1 MLHQINLLPWRDE
14 IRAQHKK
21 RFVHLVILGVIIAL
35 GGQWAVGNY
44 FHDQQAKQQE
54 RLNYLNQYIAE
65 LDRQIQSLKVAE
77 QEHKAILTRLDVV
90 ESLQLGRNKTTDFM
104 NLMPELIPEGVYVDK
119 IKMNGQEIEM
129 SGISDSTARLATMLD
144 NLERS
149 DSLEGVEMHSIV
161 HNRKRFNKEFQTFKV
176 SFVFSPVL
184 LEGTTAH
191 RKGKGLTMG
200 SFQSMMSLQELDIDE
215 ITEWPLLPQLL
226 VILVLMILIQG
237 VGTWL
242 YVLPLDDELQQMK
255 QQEQTLKTTL
265 RIKANKV
272 AALPKLQ
279 SQLDELTSRY
289 DYLLEQLPVQKEL
302 ASMLASVNELGLDNS
317 LTFTRIDWG
326 QKQNKEFLYRLP
338 LNIELTGDY
347 HEIGDFSAAIAK
359 LPRIISFDDVN
370 WQRVSQESSTLHF
383 RVRAYTYQFKSE
395 VNDETQ

>member
-1 MLHQINLLPWRDE
+1 MANLQNRIN
-14 IRAQHKK
+14 
-21 RFVHLVILGVIIAL
+21 
-35 GGQWAVGNY
+35 
-44 FHDQQAKQQE
+44 
-54 RLNYLNQYIAE
+54 
-65 LDRQIQSLKVAE
+65 RQ
-77 QEHKAILTRLDVV
+77 
-90 ESLQLGRNKTTDFM
+90 
-104 NLMPELIPEGVYVDK
+104 
-119 IKMNGQEIEM
+119 
-129 SGISDSTARLATMLD
+129 
-144 NLERS
+144 
-149 DSLEGVEMHSIV
+149 
-161 HNRKRFNKEFQTFKV
+161 NR
-176 SFVFSPVL
+176 
-184 LEGTTAH
+184 
-191 RKGKGLTMG
+191 
-200 SFQSMMSLQELDIDE
+200 MSLQDLDVDE

-226 VILVLMILIQG
+226 VILVLIVLIQG

-242 YVLPLDDELQQMK
+242 YVLPLDEELQQMK

>member
-1 MLHQINLLPWRDE
+1 
-14 IRAQHKK
+14 
-21 RFVHLVILGVIIAL
+21 
-35 GGQWAVGNY
+35 
-44 FHDQQAKQQE
+44 
-54 RLNYLNQYIAE
+54 
-65 LDRQIQSLKVAE
+65 
-77 QEHKAILTRLDVV
+77 
-90 ESLQLGRNKTTDFM
+90 
-104 NLMPELIPEGVYVDK
+104 
-119 IKMNGQEIEM
+119 
-129 SGISDSTARLATMLD
+129 
-144 NLERS
+144 
-149 DSLEGVEMHSIV
+149 
-161 HNRKRFNKEFQTFKV
+161 
-176 SFVFSPVL
+176 
-184 LEGTTAH
+184 
-191 RKGKGLTMG
+191 
-200 SFQSMMSLQELDIDE
+200 MSLQDLDVDE

-226 VILVLMILIQG
+226 VILVLMVLIQG

-242 YVLPLDDELQQMK
+242 YLLPLDEELQQMK

>member
-1 MLHQINLLPWRDE
+1 
-14 IRAQHKK
+14 
-21 RFVHLVILGVIIAL
+21 
-35 GGQWAVGNY
+35 
-44 FHDQQAKQQE
+44 
-54 RLNYLNQYIAE
+54 
-65 LDRQIQSLKVAE
+65 
-77 QEHKAILTRLDVV
+77 
-90 ESLQLGRNKTTDFM
+90 
-104 NLMPELIPEGVYVDK
+104 
-119 IKMNGQEIEM
+119 
-129 SGISDSTARLATMLD
+129 
-144 NLERS
+144 
-149 DSLEGVEMHSIV
+149 
-161 HNRKRFNKEFQTFKV
+161 
-176 SFVFSPVL
+176 
-184 LEGTTAH
+184 
-191 RKGKGLTMG
+191 
-200 SFQSMMSLQELDIDE
+200 MSLQDLDVDE

-226 VILVLMILIQG
+226 MILVLIVLIQG
-237 VGTWL
+237 IGTWL
-242 YVLPLDDELQQMK
+242 YVLPLDEELQQMK

>member
-1 MLHQINLLPWRDE
+1 MANL
-14 IRAQHKK
+14 Q
-21 RFVHLVILGVIIAL
+21 
-35 GGQWAVGNY
+35 
-44 FHDQQAKQQE
+44 
-54 RLNYLNQYIAE
+54 
-65 LDRQIQSLKVAE
+65 
-77 QEHKAILTRLDVV
+77 
-90 ESLQLGRNKTTDFM
+90 NK
-104 NLMPELIPEGVYVDK
+104 
-119 IKMNGQEIEM
+119 
-129 SGISDSTARLATMLD
+129 ISWQ
-144 NLERS
+144 
-149 DSLEGVEMHSIV
+149 
-161 HNRKRFNKEFQTFKV
+161 NR
-176 SFVFSPVL
+176 
-184 LEGTTAH
+184 
-191 RKGKGLTMG
+191 
-200 SFQSMMSLQELDIDE
+200 MSLQDLDVDE

-226 VILVLMILIQG
+226 VILVLIVLIQG

-255 QQEQTLKTTL
+255 QQEQTLKVTL

-302 ASMLASVNELGLDNS
+302 ASMLASVNELGLDNK

>member
-1 MLHQINLLPWRDE
+1 MANL
-14 IRAQHKK
+14 Q
-21 RFVHLVILGVIIAL
+21 
-35 GGQWAVGNY
+35 
-44 FHDQQAKQQE
+44 
-54 RLNYLNQYIAE
+54 
-65 LDRQIQSLKVAE
+65 
-77 QEHKAILTRLDVV
+77 
-90 ESLQLGRNKTTDFM
+90 
-104 NLMPELIPEGVYVDK
+104 
-119 IKMNGQEIEM
+119 
-129 SGISDSTARLATMLD
+129 
-144 NLERS
+144 
-149 DSLEGVEMHSIV
+149 
-161 HNRKRFNKEFQTFKV
+161 NR
-176 SFVFSPVL
+176 
-184 LEGTTAH
+184 
-191 RKGKGLTMG
+191 
-200 SFQSMMSLQELDIDE
+200 MSLQDLDVDE

-226 VILVLMILIQG
+226 VILVLIVLIQG

-383 RVRAYTYQFKSE
+383 RVRAYTYQFKPE

>member
-1 MLHQINLLPWRDE
+1 MANLQNRMSFQD
-14 IRAQHKK
+14 
-21 RFVHLVILGVIIAL
+21 
-35 GGQWAVGNY
+35 
-44 FHDQQAKQQE
+44 
-54 RLNYLNQYIAE
+54 
-65 LDRQIQSLKVAE
+65 
-77 QEHKAILTRLDVV
+77 LDV
-90 ESLQLGRNKTTDFM
+90 
-104 NLMPELIPEGVYVDK
+104 
-119 IKMNGQEIEM
+119 
-129 SGISDSTARLATMLD
+129 
-144 NLERS
+144 
-149 DSLEGVEMHSIV
+149 
-161 HNRKRFNKEFQTFKV
+161 
-176 SFVFSPVL
+176 
-184 LEGTTAH
+184 
-191 RKGKGLTMG
+191 
-200 SFQSMMSLQELDIDE
+200 DE

-226 VILVLMILIQG
+226 VILVLVVLIQG
-237 VGTWL
+237 IGTWL

-395 VNDETQ
+395 VNDEIQ

>member
-1 MLHQINLLPWRDE
+1 MANLQNR
-14 IRAQHKK
+14 
-21 RFVHLVILGVIIAL
+21 
-35 GGQWAVGNY
+35 
-44 FHDQQAKQQE
+44 
-54 RLNYLNQYIAE
+54 
-65 LDRQIQSLKVAE
+65 
-77 QEHKAILTRLDVV
+77 
-90 ESLQLGRNKTTDFM
+90 
-104 NLMPELIPEGVYVDK
+104 
-119 IKMNGQEIEM
+119 
-129 SGISDSTARLATMLD
+129 ISWQ
-144 NLERS
+144 
-149 DSLEGVEMHSIV
+149 
-161 HNRKRFNKEFQTFKV
+161 NR
-176 SFVFSPVL
+176 
-184 LEGTTAH
+184 
-191 RKGKGLTMG
+191 
-200 SFQSMMSLQELDIDE
+200 MSLQDLDVDE

-226 VILVLMILIQG
+226 VILVLIVLIQG

-242 YVLPLDDELQQMK
+242 YVLPLDEELKQMK

>member
-1 MLHQINLLPWRDE
+1 MANLQNR
-14 IRAQHKK
+14 IS
-21 RFVHLVILGVIIAL
+21 
-35 GGQWAVGNY
+35 
-44 FHDQQAKQQE
+44 
-54 RLNYLNQYIAE
+54 
-65 LDRQIQSLKVAE
+65 RQ
-77 QEHKAILTRLDVV
+77 
-90 ESLQLGRNKTTDFM
+90 
-104 NLMPELIPEGVYVDK
+104 
-119 IKMNGQEIEM
+119 
-129 SGISDSTARLATMLD
+129 
-144 NLERS
+144 
-149 DSLEGVEMHSIV
+149 
-161 HNRKRFNKEFQTFKV
+161 NR
-176 SFVFSPVL
+176 
-184 LEGTTAH
+184 
-191 RKGKGLTMG
+191 
-200 SFQSMMSLQELDIDE
+200 MSLQDLDVDE

-226 VILVLMILIQG
+226 VILVLIVLIQG

-242 YVLPLDDELQQMK
+242 YVLPLDEELQQMK

-317 LTFTRIDWG
+317 LSFTRIDWG

>member
-1 MLHQINLLPWRDE
+1 MANL
-14 IRAQHKK
+14 Q
-21 RFVHLVILGVIIAL
+21 
-35 GGQWAVGNY
+35 
-44 FHDQQAKQQE
+44 
-54 RLNYLNQYIAE
+54 
-65 LDRQIQSLKVAE
+65 
-77 QEHKAILTRLDVV
+77 
-90 ESLQLGRNKTTDFM
+90 
-104 NLMPELIPEGVYVDK
+104 
-119 IKMNGQEIEM
+119 
-129 SGISDSTARLATMLD
+129 
-144 NLERS
+144 
-149 DSLEGVEMHSIV
+149 
-161 HNRKRFNKEFQTFKV
+161 NR
-176 SFVFSPVL
+176 
-184 LEGTTAH
+184 
-191 RKGKGLTMG
+191 
-200 SFQSMMSLQELDIDE
+200 MSLQDLDVDE

-226 VILVLMILIQG
+226 VILVLIVLIQG

-242 YVLPLDDELQQMK
+242 YVLPLDEELKQMK

-279 SQLDELTSRY
+279 NQLDELTSRY

-302 ASMLASVNELGLDNS
+302 ASMLASVNELGLDNA

>member
-1 MLHQINLLPWRDE
+1 MANLQNR
-14 IRAQHKK
+14 I
-21 RFVHLVILGVIIAL
+21 G
-35 GGQWAVGNY
+35 
-44 FHDQQAKQQE
+44 
-54 RLNYLNQYIAE
+54 
-65 LDRQIQSLKVAE
+65 RQ
-77 QEHKAILTRLDVV
+77 
-90 ESLQLGRNKTTDFM
+90 
-104 NLMPELIPEGVYVDK
+104 
-119 IKMNGQEIEM
+119 
-129 SGISDSTARLATMLD
+129 
-144 NLERS
+144 
-149 DSLEGVEMHSIV
+149 
-161 HNRKRFNKEFQTFKV
+161 NR
-176 SFVFSPVL
+176 
-184 LEGTTAH
+184 
-191 RKGKGLTMG
+191 
-200 SFQSMMSLQELDIDE
+200 MSLQDLDVDE

-226 VILVLMILIQG
+226 VILVLMVLIQG

-242 YVLPLDDELQQMK
+242 YLLPLDEELKQMK

>member
-1 MLHQINLLPWRDE
+1 MANLQNR
-14 IRAQHKK
+14 IS
-21 RFVHLVILGVIIAL
+21 
-35 GGQWAVGNY
+35 
-44 FHDQQAKQQE
+44 
-54 RLNYLNQYIAE
+54 
-65 LDRQIQSLKVAE
+65 RQ
-77 QEHKAILTRLDVV
+77 
-90 ESLQLGRNKTTDFM
+90 
-104 NLMPELIPEGVYVDK
+104 
-119 IKMNGQEIEM
+119 
-129 SGISDSTARLATMLD
+129 
-144 NLERS
+144 
-149 DSLEGVEMHSIV
+149 
-161 HNRKRFNKEFQTFKV
+161 NR
-176 SFVFSPVL
+176 
-184 LEGTTAH
+184 
-191 RKGKGLTMG
+191 
-200 SFQSMMSLQELDIDE
+200 MSLQDLDVDE

-226 VILVLMILIQG
+226 VILVLMVLIQG

-242 YVLPLDDELQQMK
+242 YLLPLDEELQQMK
-255 QQEQTLKTTL
+255 LQEQTLKTTL